1 MDKDRING
9 SANQAIGTAK
19 EVAGKLTGDA
29 KLTAD
34 GKTQKIQGKIQNAIG
49 GIKDAAKE

>member
-29 KLTAD
+29 KL
-34 GKTQKIQGKIQNAIG
+34 KTEGNAQKIQGKIQNAIG